1 MSFTTEYAEREC
13 TTNRAR
19 LSAEL
24 IELDHV
30 SGGDVGGN
38 IELYGYVIARAPMGH
53 DPVTA
58 CDQGGQVLALWELSQ
73 GQWIDVEEYGS
84 WQPASPVTATLEDV
98 AVGPGEQLC
107 LETHI
112 WDNDTDTLELNGD
125 DDFGHDTLMISW
137 DEGWPGTHVLQARG
151 GGDRAVDVYVRLDL
165 HD

>member
-1 MSFTTEYAEREC
+1 GNHE
-13 TTNRAR
+13 
-19 LSAEL
+19 
-24 IELDHV
+24 V
-30 SGGDVGGN
+30 S
-38 IELYGYVIARAPMGH
+38 GYVIARPPLAH
-53 DPVTA
+53 DPEPA
-58 CDQGGQVLALWELSQ
+58 RDQGGQVLALGELSHGQ
-73 GQWIDVEEYGS
+73 GIDVEADGR

-107 LETHI
+107 LDTHI